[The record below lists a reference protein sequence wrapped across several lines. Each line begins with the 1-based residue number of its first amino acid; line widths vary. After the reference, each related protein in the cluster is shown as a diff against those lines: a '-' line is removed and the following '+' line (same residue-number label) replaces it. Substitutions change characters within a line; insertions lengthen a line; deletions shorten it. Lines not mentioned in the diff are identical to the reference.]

1 MNKQILSFFA
11 GIFLVILTAAATG
24 VTEFK
29 PANPKSTVCF
39 TGTPDQLK
47 DYVLYYSKQ
56 GYVTKLGLATSQG
69 SSGRYENGLIIME
82 KY

>member
-11 GIFLVILTAAATG
+11 GVCMVILTAAATG

-29 PANPKSTVCF
+29 PAPPKSIVVI
-39 TGTPDQLK
+39 TGSVSSCK
-47 DYVLYYSKQ
+47 DSVIQYH
-56 GYVTKLGLATSQG
+56 KLGFHVKSQ
-69 SSGRYENGLIIME
+69 SSSIDGNYRIQLFIVME